1 MFLTV
6 MMDYYT
12 QPKKASWVKTK
23 GEGVRV
29 EEEDLVLLLLLSFFG
44 CILRILP
51 LFEFIVRKRLQTKRQ
66 KTPRKES

>member
-12 QPKKASWVKTK
+12 QQKKTSRVKTK
-23 GEGVRV
+23 
-29 EEEDLVLLLLLSFFG
+29 EEVCPCMEKDFVLLLLLSFLGVFYA
-44 CILRILP
+44 LP